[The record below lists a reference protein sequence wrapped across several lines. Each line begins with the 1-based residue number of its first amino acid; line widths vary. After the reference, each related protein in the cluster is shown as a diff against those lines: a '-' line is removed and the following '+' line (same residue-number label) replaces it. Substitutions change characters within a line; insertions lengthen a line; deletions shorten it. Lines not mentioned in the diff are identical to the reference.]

1 MTAGE
6 KPSAGRRRSL
16 LLRGTGWVA
25 LTQAASKG
33 ALLLTVVIAARLLDV
48 AEFGFVMSLYAVALI
63 ASEIWNLGTATMTS
77 RDVAGGE
84 LSLHLGTRSLVRTR
98 VHSFPLWAAV
108 FLIGA
113 NLIHIDHAEATSA
126 LLLFALVSCAHNA
139 STALEALLHSQL
151 RFDRAA
157 MAATFGRV
165 FQLLCLP
172 LFFLL
177 LPERPVT
184 VISAAFFAG
193 ESAVAV
199 LLLRSVRALPIEAD
213 RDEHGVST
221 SVRRAVARALPYALS
236 GFFKLGYGKADLIL
250 VTSLAGALQAGLY
263 APATRLQ
270 DALMLIP
277 AIAVGTL
284 VPLSARAVGTASS
297 KDAESI
303 FRHGLAVSLGLS
315 TTAAAAAFILI
326 PWLLPLVLGPG
337 FEGAVAP
344 ARILIWSIPL
354 AAAQASV
361 LASLI
366 AQGRARATT
375 VIHGTALLVTVL
387 AHLALDRRYGA
398 VGGAW
403 ASLAREPIALGAG
416 FLLMRGSFR
425 NASASSTPVED
436 LGRS

>member
-1 MTAGE
+1 MTADE
-6 KPSAGRRRSL
+6 RRAPNRSL

-25 LTQAASKG
+25 LAQGASKG
-33 ALLLTVVIAARLLDV
+33 TLLLTVVIAARLLDV
-48 AEFGFVMSLYAVALI
+48 TEFGFVMSLYAVVLV
-63 ASEIWNLGTATMTS
+63 ASVVWNLGTPAMIS
-77 RDVAGGE
+77 RDVASGE
-84 LSLHLGTRSLVRTR
+84 LSLHLGTRSLVQTR
-98 VHSFPLWAAV
+98 VRSIPVWAAV
-108 FLIGA
+108 FFIGA
-113 NLIHIDHAEATSA
+113 SVVHIDHPEATSA
-126 LLLFALVSCAHNA
+126 LLLFAFVSCAHNA

-151 RFDRAA
+151 RFDRSA
-157 MAATFGRV
+157 MAATFGRAIQV
-165 FQLLCLP
+165 LCLP
-172 LFFLL
+172 LFLLL
-177 LPERPVT
+177 LPDRPVT
-184 VISAAFFAG
+184 AISAAFLAG
-193 ESAVAV
+193 ESAVAL
-199 LLLRSVRALPIEAD
+199 LLLRGVRGLPIEASD

-277 AIAVGTL
+277 AIAIGTL
-284 VPLSARAVGTASS
+284 VPLSARTVGAASS

-303 FRHGLAVSLGLS
+303 FRHGLAVSLALS
-315 TTAAAAAFILI
+315 TTATVAAFILI
-326 PWLLPLVLGPG
+326 PWVLPLVLGPG

-361 LASLI
+361 LATLI
-366 AQGRARATT
+366 AQGRASATT
-375 VIHGTALLVTVL
+375 VIHGTALLVTLV
-387 AHLALDRRYGA
+387 AHLVLDRRYGA

-403 ASLAREPIALGAG
+403 ASLVREPIALTVG

-425 NASASSTPVED
+425 DASASPIPVED